1 MTNRHDHEPVPV
13 NGILL
18 LDKPYGLSS
27 NQALT
32 RVKRLLRSKKGGHTG
47 ALDPIATGLLP
58 LCFGMTTRI
67 AGIFLNFD
75 KTYEVTIRL
84 GETTKTGD
92 TEGEIVS
99 RSPVNANIAS
109 IEQALDRFRGKIQQ
123 VPPMY
128 SAIKKNGT
136 PLYKLARKGQ
146 VVERESREVVIYK
159 LEVHNFNENNL
170 SLTVECSKGVYIRSL
185 AMDLGESLG
194 CGGHVRE
201 LRRVK
206 VGHYSINDA
215 IALRELE
222 DMSSDEQ
229 RYSHLLQTDEA
240 LDHLMKFKIP
250 RENVLSFCQGQS
262 VPLTTSDW
270 EGLGLVYSN
279 DGTFLGLGEC
289 DEVGN
294 IHPKKVFSQ
303 GM

>member
-229 RYSHLLQTDEA
+229 RYSHLLQTDEELEA
-240 LDHLMKFKIP
+240 NS
-250 RENVLSFCQGQS
+250 RSLSNAEDKRS
-262 VPLTTSDW
+262 VA
-270 EGLGLVYSN
+270 
-279 DGTFLGLGEC
+279 
-289 DEVGN
+289 
-294 IHPKKVFSQ
+294 
-303 GM
+303 